1 MYGYEMMDAARL
13 EAAQA
18 DRKAAEAWRF
28 RHLKSAERRL
38 LEAGGSAV
46 LKFLR
51 EAYGAL
57 RAHGAVRPAREQP
70 VY

>member
-1 MYGYEMMDAARL
+1 MYGYEMMDAARQ

-28 RHLKSAERRL
+28 RYLKSKERQL
-38 LEAGGSAV
+38 LEAVVSAAA
-46 LKFLR
+46 KFLR
-51 EAYGAL
+51 EAYDAL
-57 RAHGAVRPAREQP
+57 RAHRGARPAREQP